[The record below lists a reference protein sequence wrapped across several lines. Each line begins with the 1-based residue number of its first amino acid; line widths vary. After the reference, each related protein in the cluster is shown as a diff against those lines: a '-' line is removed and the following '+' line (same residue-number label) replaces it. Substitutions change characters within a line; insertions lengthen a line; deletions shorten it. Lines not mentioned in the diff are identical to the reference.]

1 MSLPTWHLLPLAK
14 TTEHRLSCQL
24 QLPRRRKKEEG
35 NLQRMRTTKGNREED
50 DYEDD
55 EFMSKKEAAS
65 NITNSNAKDGKNSD
79 KASVIRS
86 KHSVTEQRRR
96 SKINERFQILRDI
109 IPHSDQ
115 KRDTASFL
123 LEVIEY
129 VQYLQEK
136 VQKYEVSYQDW
147 SAEPTKLMPWRN
159 SHWRV
164 QSFTTQPHAIKN
176 GSGPGSMFPGKFDDN
191 SISMSPTM
199 LTSTQTPV
207 ESDPSRDIACKPVD
221 RQPEV
226 ANKGISISMPLQGNL
241 PAPAR
246 SDGVLLHPLRR
257 PVTDA
262 QSNECPATTDTMN
275 QQEEL
280 TVEGGTINISSIYSQ
295 GLLNNLTQALENA
308 GIDLS
313 QANISV
319 QIDLGKRANRGLM
332 SEALIAKDLE
342 NPPSINQA
350 MAKLRDVSSGEDS
363 DHGQKRLRK

>member
-1 MSLPTWHLLPLAK
+1 
-14 TTEHRLSCQL
+14 
-24 QLPRRRKKEEG
+24 
-35 NLQRMRTTKGNREED
+35 MRTTKGNREEEE
-50 DYEDD
+50 YEDD

-96 SKINERFQILRDI
+96 SKINERFQILREI

-136 VQKYEVSYQDW
+136 VQKYE
-147 SAEPTKLMPWRN
+147 RN

-164 QSFTTQPHAIKN
+164 QNFATQPHAIKN

-207 ESDPSRDIACKPVD
+207 ESDPNRDIACKPMD

-246 SDGVLLHPLRR
+246 SDSVLLHPLQR
-257 PVTDA
+257 PVSDA

-295 GLLNNLTQALENA
+295 GLLNNLTQALESA

-332 SEALIAKDLE
+332 PEASVAKDLE

-363 DHGQKRLRK
+363 DHSQKRLRK

>member
-1 MSLPTWHLLPLAK
+1 
-14 TTEHRLSCQL
+14 
-24 QLPRRRKKEEG
+24 
-35 NLQRMRTTKGNREED
+35 MRTAKGNREEEDYD
-50 DYEDD
+50 DE

-65 NITNSNAKDGKNSD
+65 TINNTNSKDGKNSD

-96 SKINERFQILRDI
+96 SKINERFQILREI

-129 VQYLQEK
+129 VQFLQEK
-136 VQKYEVSYQDW
+136 VQKYEGSYQDW
-147 SAEPTKLMPWRN
+147 SSEPTKLMPWRN

-164 QSFTTQPHAIKN
+164 QSFVGHPHSIKN
-176 GSGPGSMFPGKFDDN
+176 GSGPGSMFPGKFDEN
-191 SISMSPTM
+191 SISIPPTM
-199 LTSTQTPV
+199 LTSTQNPV
-207 ESDPSRDIACKPVD
+207 ESDPSRDVACKSAD
-221 RQPEV
+221 QQPEL
-226 ANKGISISMPLQGNL
+226 ANKGISLPMPMQGNM
-241 PAPAR
+241 PAPVR
-246 SDGVLLHPLRR
+246 TDGVLVHPLRR
-257 PVTDA
+257 PVSDA
-262 QSNECPATTDTMN
+262 QSNECPTATDSMN

-280 TVEGGTINISSIYSQ
+280 TVEGGTISISSVYSQ
-295 GLLNNLTQALENA
+295 GLLNNLTQALEGA

-332 SEALIAKDLE
+332 SEASIAKDLE
-342 NPPSINQA
+342 NHPSINQA

-363 DHGQKRLRK
+363 DQGQKRLKT